1 MQKTL
6 KTPHT
11 HTIKQLLELM
21 NKFSKITRYKINIQK
36 VTFIYTNNTL
46 YKMKL
51 R

>member
-1 MQKTL
+1 
-6 KTPHT
+6 
-11 HTIKQLLELM
+11 M

-36 VTFIYTNNTL
+36 VTFMHTNNNTL